1 MGRKNVALR
10 GEFLAV
16 LALTAGVG
24 GVGAMA
30 VPQGTPP
37 APAAPNAPSAPPTSP
52 PSSPSTPKA
61 PASPPAAAPAPP
73 PTVEPETPPPSDRE
87 HAVDEELMK
96 DALKRVTQLYE
107 REAKKFTEAN
117 RAKAK
122 AAYDVAKA
130 KWDAGRKQRNDD
142 TGTDRKRD
150 EEQEKRRS
158 GEKAPPAPKMP
169 DFVDWG
175 EQMKAEVRAERDRDP
190 ESGKKERLLISDNH
204 QLNCKP
210 IQDFIK
216 KYRNVISDARI
227 KALLRQAFEEY
238 ERRWMVKMGLA
249 SDQDVIEP

>member
-1 MGRKNVALR
+1 
-10 GEFLAV
+10 
-16 LALTAGVG
+16 
-24 GVGAMA
+24 
-30 VPQGTPP
+30 
-37 APAAPNAPSAPPTSP
+37 
-52 PSSPSTPKA
+52 
-61 PASPPAAAPAPP
+61 
-73 PTVEPETPPPSDRE
+73 
-87 HAVDEELMK
+87 MK
-96 DALKRVTQLYE
+96 EALKRVTQLYE
-107 REAKKFTEAN
+107 REAKKFTEEN

-122 AAYDVAKA
+122 AAYDLAKA
-130 KWDAGRKQRNDD
+130 KWDAGRKERND
-142 TGTDRKRD
+142 GSLRQRA
-150 EEQEKRRS
+150 EE
-158 GEKAPPAPKMP
+158 APPAPKMP

-238 ERRWMVKMGLA
+238 ERLRMKKMGLA